1 MNCHHC
7 GKEAYEVGVIING
20 MPLCA
25 DCNDKRLAKIEMAQ
39 TQIECAQCGENIKGK
54 AYERTSDGGVSWPMC
69 LDCAIEW
76 DHRRATKFDAVEHPS
91 HYCKG
96 KVECIDAIEAA
107 TTDLTGF
114 EGMLTGNTI
123 KYLFRWKS
131 KNGIEDLKKAKWYLE
146 KLIGVVEGNA

>member
-39 TQIECAQCGENIKGK
+39 AQIECAQCGENIKGK
-54 AYERTSDGGVSWPMC
+54 AYERTSDGGVSWPLC

-76 DHRRATKFDAVEHPS
+76 DQKRGKKTDVIEHPAHYTQGSIECIEALEAALTPEEFRGHCKACAIKYAWREKHKGGDESLEKAVWYLRRA
-91 HYCKG
+91 
-96 KVECIDAIEAA
+96 IDA
-107 TTDLTGF
+107 
-114 EGMLTGNTI
+114 
-123 KYLFRWKS
+123 S
-131 KNGIEDLKKAKWYLE
+131 KRQA
-146 KLIGVVEGNA
+146 